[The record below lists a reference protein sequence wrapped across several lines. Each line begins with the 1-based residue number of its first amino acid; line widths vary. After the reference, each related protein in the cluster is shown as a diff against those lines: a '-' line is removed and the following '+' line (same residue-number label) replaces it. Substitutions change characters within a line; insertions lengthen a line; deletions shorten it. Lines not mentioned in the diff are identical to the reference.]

1 MKKIII
7 LGFCSLIMFSVSA
20 QERYFYANFD
30 FNTPKSNTEWLRDG
44 TNNGLKAGYRFFINE
59 RISVGAD
66 LGYASYDQY
75 FPKRTFVRAD
85 GATTTDYFNYLTAY
99 SIAVS
104 GQYNIPLKSE
114 LIYPYVGVGLGAANI
129 EYIQYYNVF
138 TDTDRSWGFL
148 ARPEAGILVRLFK
161 RKSIGLMGA
170 VHYDYATNKSDSYN
184 YSNFTNIGVQF
195 GVMFMT
201 W

>member
-1 MKKIII
+1 MKKILLI
-7 LGFCSLIMFSVSA
+7 GFCLLTVLSVTA

-30 FNTPKSNTEWLRDG
+30 FNTPKSNTQWLRDG

-59 RISVGAD
+59 RFSVGGD

-75 FPKRTFVRAD
+75 FPKRTFVRKD
-85 GATTTDYFNYLTAY
+85 GAITTDYFNYITGYNIVA
-99 SIAVS
+99 S

-114 LIYPYVGVGLGAANI
+114 LIYPYVGVGMGVSSL
-129 EYIQYYNVF
+129 EYTQYYNIY
-138 TDTDRSWGFL
+138 TETDRSWGFL
-148 ARPEAGILVRLFK
+148 ARPEAGVLVRLFK

-170 VHYDYATNKSDSYN
+170 VHYDYSTNKSDVNN
-184 YSNFTNIGVQF
+184 YSNFSNIGVQF